1 MRLSKLFSF
10 IVVALLVT
18 VIFAGLIT
26 ITTPAAAAAVATTTT
41 VTASDIFPAI
51 GQNITLSVTVK
62 AGATVLTNKQV
73 TVTHTYPRS
82 TTPGTDGVFDT
93 GSTGTTTFP
102 SGTYGSA
109 GQRVYT
115 AAFAGDSTY
124 GASSGTVTVNVGLP
138 TTITVSTTTPTANQN
153 FTITGRLV
161 NGSTILTNQNVTL
174 QRSTNNATWANVA
187 TKKTNETGWYTFSK
201 NESAAGTY
209 YYRTTTRN
217 DTIGIMTSNVVTVTI
232 GAWSNWESLSG
243 QFTASPAAVSWADG
257 RIDVFGRGSDSALWW
272 RHYNNSAWSSWQSL
286 SGQLANTTGPAVS
299 SQHEGQLDVF
309 AIGSD
314 KALWHRSYVT
324 TAGQSGDL
332 DKWGIIKLQPTYTGR
347 EWYSVWDQ
355 GDYRTITTGDAT
367 ADSVDTSG
375 VGNSSQSLYQGAA
388 TYTIYGID
396 GDSNGNHKGEMFVQ
410 GMYPRIY
417 CRPEGS
423 PPSNGTAKWGNVE
436 ITLYGYTNSY
446 NKNHSDWG
454 WAGLEAVARTDHWND
469 NEDCGTAGYGARML
483 FSGMMDFEKEVSHGQ
498 GSYKDTQGESG
509 TTNGVPHYEQYW
521 SSGMPM
527 KQWIGFKY
535 VVRCL
540 PDNSKCQMDL
550 YVDLD
555 EGANG
560 GNWQHVIAFT
570 DVSGWSAGMPT
581 DCRSRDAGDVLA
593 PNYAIYLRTD
603 SIDAS
608 GNGQYYKWFS
618 VREIA
623 PLQQ

>member
-41 VTASDIFPAI
+41 VTASDILPAV

-73 TVTHTYPRS
+73 TVTHTYPSS
-82 TTPGTDGVFDT
+82 TTPGTDGVFET

-138 TTITVSTTTPTANQN
+138 TTITVSTTPPTVNQN

-257 RIDVFGRGSDSALWW
+257 RIDVFGRGSDNALW
-272 RHYNNSAWSSWQSL
+272 HHSYNNSAWSSWESL
-286 SGQLANTTGPAVS
+286 SGQLAATTGPAVS

-309 AIGSD
+309 VIGSD
-314 KALWHRSYVT
+314 NALWHR
-324 TAGQSGDL
+324 
-332 DKWGIIKLQPTYTGR
+332 TY
-347 EWYSVWDQ
+347 
-355 GDYRTITTGDAT
+355 A
-367 ADSVDTSG
+367 
-375 VGNSSQSLYQGAA
+375 
-388 TYTIYGID
+388 
-396 GDSNGNHKGEMFVQ
+396 
-410 GMYPRIY
+410 
-417 CRPEGS
+417 
-423 PPSNGTAKWGNVE
+423 
-436 ITLYGYTNSY
+436 
-446 NKNHSDWG
+446 
-454 WAGLEAVARTDHWND
+454 
-469 NEDCGTAGYGARML
+469 
-483 FSGMMDFEKEVSHGQ
+483 
-498 GSYKDTQGESG
+498 
-509 TTNGVPHYEQYW
+509 
-521 SSGMPM
+521 
-527 KQWIGFKY
+527 
-535 VVRCL
+535 
-540 PDNSKCQMDL
+540 
-550 YVDLD
+550 
-555 EGANG
+555 
-560 GNWQHVIAFT
+560 
-570 DVSGWSAGMPT
+570 
-581 DCRSRDAGDVLA
+581 
-593 PNYAIYLRTD
+593 
-603 SIDAS
+603 
-608 GNGQYYKWFS
+608 
-618 VREIA
+618 
-623 PLQQ
+623 